1 MMAPTRNRIARRFA
15 ELQAADRAGLVTF
28 ISAGDPDH
36 DTSLDTLLG
45 LPAAGAD
52 IIELGMPF
60 SDPMADGPSI
70 QRASQRALQ
79 GGQDMHKTLA
89 MVRAFREHD
98 NETPLVLM
106 GYYNPIHRLGV
117 VPFLALASAAGVD
130 GLIVVDLPPE
140 HDEEIRRPAREHD
153 LHVIRLATPTTDER
167 RLPRILQD
175 AAGFLYYV
183 SGTGVTGATQASPER
198 IAAQLSR
205 IRQQTELPIGV
216 GFGIRTPDQARCIAA
231 FADAVV
237 VGSALT
243 DCFQQAERP
252 ADGKQAVLERVRSL
266 AAAIAEAR

>member
-1 MMAPTRNRIARRFA
+1 MTSPRHRIAQRFT

-28 ISAGDPDH
+28 ISAGDPDY
-36 DTSLDTLLG
+36 DTSLDILRG

-70 QRASQRALQ
+70 QQASRRALQ
-79 GGQDMHKTLA
+79 AGQDMHKTLA
-89 MVRAFREHD
+89 MVRTFREHD
-98 NETPLVLM
+98 RETPLVLM

-117 VPFLALASAAGVD
+117 ARFLELASDAGVD

-140 HDEEIRRPAREHD
+140 HDEEIHRPARAYG

-175 AAGFLYYV
+175 ASGFLYYV
-183 SGTGVTGATQASPER
+183 SSTGVTGATAAMPEQVE
-198 IAAQLSR
+198 AQWQR
-205 IRQQTELPIGV
+205 IRRQTDLPIGV
-216 GFGIRTPDQARCIAA
+216 GFGIRTPDQARRLAE

-243 DCFQQAERP
+243 DCLQHAES
-252 ADGKQAVLERVRSL
+252 AVEGKHAVLERVRAL
-266 AAAIAEAR
+266 ADAIAEAR